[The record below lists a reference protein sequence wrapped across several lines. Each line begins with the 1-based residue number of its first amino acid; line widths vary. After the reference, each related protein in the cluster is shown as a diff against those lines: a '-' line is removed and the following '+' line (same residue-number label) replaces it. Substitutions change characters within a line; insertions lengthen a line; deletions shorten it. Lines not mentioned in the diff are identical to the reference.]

1 MSASPPPP
9 PLWKILRFSR
19 LWWSDSHHWPRWPST
34 LVSSE
39 KPSSSLRAV
48 AGWLSSKKAGINE
61 HQKLEMEDTI
71 PLAFHPLSP
80 DPQNDVDSGKER
92 EREAEK
98 DGERKHPFIN
108 MKKQESL
115 LCLQTN
121 PASHVLWSTQWFCVC
136 RRWEW
141 RWGVPSQEVENWPA
155 ASQQVPA
162 GLKSIEGDVFPG
174 NKTYQ
179 GLFSPSSQSGRSVP

>member
-1 MSASPPPP
+1 MSASPPPQ
-9 PLWKILRFSR
+9 LWKILRHSR

-61 HQKLEMEDTI
+61 HQRLEMEDTI
-71 PLAFHPLSP
+71 PLAFHPSSP
-80 DPQNDVDSGKER
+80 DPQNDVDSGKEG

-115 LCLQTN
+115 PCLQHPRATCCG
-121 PASHVLWSTQWFCVC
+121 PRSGFVSAEGGSGGGGSPLRSWKTGQL
-136 RRWEW
+136 
-141 RWGVPSQEVENWPA
+141 
-155 ASQQVPA
+155 PA
-162 GLKSIEGDVFPG
+162 GR
-174 NKTYQ
+174 YQ
-179 GLFSPSSQSGRSVP
+179 LG